1 MEVAISARG
10 LVKSYREGGVLRQK
24 RVVRAL
30 DGLSFEVGYGKVFA
44 LLGPNG
50 AGKTTTVR
58 IVCTLLLPDE
68 GEVMVAGFDAIK
80 SPRKVRE
87 RIGVVLDPDRG
98 HFLRLTALENLTF
111 YGVLQG
117 LSRSEARSR
126 GLTLL
131 RERGLEGSE
140 HRLVESFSKG
150 MRARLAICRAL
161 IHEPEVLIFDEPT
174 SGLDPMS
181 AREVR
186 ARLKELGKEGKSVL
200 VTTHNLWEAEH
211 ISDEVAVMNRGRVI
225 AVGPPLEVKRA
236 FGLKWYVEL
245 EVEGRIKPEELPW
258 EAEGTLSER
267 GNLVLK
273 IAVDADPAQLIPLI
287 VSELRSRS
295 VTVHSVTVRE
305 PTLEE
310 AFVKAVSGVGV

>member
-10 LVKSYREGGVLRQK
+10 LVKNYREGGLLR
-24 RVVRAL
+24 RRTEVRAL

-58 IVCTLLLPDE
+58 IISTLLLPDE
-68 GEVMVAGFDAIK
+68 GEVTVAGFNALR

-87 RIGVVLDPDRG
+87 RIGVVLDPDKG

-111 YGVLQG
+111 YGTLQG

-126 GLTLL
+126 ASALLGEMGLN
-131 RERGLEGSE
+131 GSE
-140 HRLVESFSKG
+140 NRMVEGFSKG

-161 IHEPEVLIFDEPT
+161 IHDPEVLIFDEPT
-174 SGLDPMS
+174 SGLDPIS

-186 ARLKELGKEGKSVL
+186 AKLRELGREGKSVL
-200 VTTHNLWEAEH
+200 VTTHNLWEAESV
-211 ISDEVAVMNRGRVI
+211 SDEVAVVNRGKVV
-225 AVGPPLEVKRA
+225 AAGPPQEVKRA

-245 EVEGRIKPEELPW
+245 EVEGRLRPEELPW
-258 EAEGTLSER
+258 MAEVAVSER
-267 GNLVLK
+267 GILTLK
-273 IAVDADPAQLIPLI
+273 IAVDADPAELIPAI

-295 VTVHSVTVRE
+295 LTVHSVTVRE

-310 AFVKAVSGVGV
+310 AFVRAVSGAGR